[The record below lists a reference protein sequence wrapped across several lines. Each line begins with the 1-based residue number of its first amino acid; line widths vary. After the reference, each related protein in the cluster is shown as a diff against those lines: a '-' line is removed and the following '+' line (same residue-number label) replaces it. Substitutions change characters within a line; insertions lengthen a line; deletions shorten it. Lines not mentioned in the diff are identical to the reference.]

1 MKRYDADGFSTS
13 SDDEDD
19 VWQLASRS
27 SPVVVRRRRSSF
39 DLWGDTVNVAAR
51 LASHGASPS
60 VHLSPAAWERV
71 RGRIEVLSLGLIP
84 IKGRGEMEVLRLET
98 LRVML
103 RS

>member
-1 MKRYDADGFSTS
+1 MAGIVGRQKF
-13 SDDEDD
+13 
-19 VWQLASRS
+19 
-27 SPVVVRRRRSSF
+27 SF

-51 LASHGASPS
+51 LASHGASPG

-84 IKGRGEMEVLRLET
+84 IKGRGEMEVLRLEM
-98 LRVML
+98 LGVML